1 MWNIGIFICQKVTN
15 VQLKNFLVTEIFKS
29 DHKWLLT
36 FFSTI
41 SCLKSEKR
49 RSIAKKGNRRIEE
62 ELDLVRY
69 VRR

>member
-1 MWNIGIFICQKVTN
+1 MSIGILLCQKVTN
-15 VQLKNFLVTEIFKS
+15 VELKNFLVTKIFKS
-29 DHKWLLT
+29 DQKWSLT

-41 SCLKSEKR
+41 SCLKIEKR
-49 RSIAKKGNRRIEE
+49 RSIAKKGHRRIEE